1 MNPLRDT
8 ALVFRRYI
16 LQTLRNPV
24 WMFFGI
30 VQPIMYLVLFA
41 PLLVKVASSAPGFPK
56 GGAYNVFIPGLLV
69 QLGLFGASGVGFGL
83 ISELRMGVI
92 ERFRVTPISRI
103 SLLLGRALRDVVIIT
118 AQSLLLVICAIPFGL
133 TINAGGILLA
143 LLLIALIGLMTASL
157 SYTIALAVK
166 SEDAFAPIVFGATL
180 PLLLLSGVLLPLQL
194 APGWLRT
201 VAAFNPLKYAVDA
214 ARAAF
219 NSHLTDI
226 AVVQGF
232 AVMLGLGIV
241 AVVLAAR
248 AFGRAVA

>member
-103 SLLLGRALRDVVIIT
+103 SLLLGRALRDVVIVT

-143 LLLIALIGLMTASL
+143 LVLIALIGLMTASL

-166 SEDAFAPIVFGATL
+166 SEDAFAPIVF
-180 PLLLLSGVLLPLQL
+180 GVLLPLQL